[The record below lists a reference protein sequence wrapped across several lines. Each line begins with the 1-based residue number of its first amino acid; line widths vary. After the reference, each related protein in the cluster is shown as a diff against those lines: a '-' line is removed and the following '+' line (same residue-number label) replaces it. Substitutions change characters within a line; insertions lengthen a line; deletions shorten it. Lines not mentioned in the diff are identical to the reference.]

1 MMCGYL
7 AGTGIFGAVVRD
19 YTPESKSGM
28 FQGLRIFAQVLVPG
42 LVGPTI
48 GAFVLRNADKITN
61 SDGTQS
67 FIPNEKIFIAAAI
80 VCVALA
86 LLLVPVTLFIKKR
99 KLSAKTEETA

>member
-1 MMCGYL
+1 ML
-7 AGTGIFGAVVRD
+7 I
-19 YTPESKSGM
+19 
-28 FQGLRIFAQVLVPG
+28 PG
-42 LVGPTI
+42 LIGPTI

-67 FIPNEKIFIAAAI
+67 FVPNEKIFIAAAI
-80 VCVALA
+80 VCVVLA